1 MMMCLVCQS
10 HQLLEHSGCQVDE
23 SGVVFSLLH
32 LHHCPCIFLFTIFF
46 FCFAICFHF
55 VRACTCVC
63 LAGIIGGRLPLSL
76 SCRGLDEM
84 RGPSVR
90 HQGRPSE
97 IVRPTCNS
105 AEISP

>member
-23 SGVVFSLLH
+23 SGVVFFS
-32 LHHCPCIFLFTIFF
+32 CICVTAPAFACSHFF
-46 FCFAICFHF
+46 FSVLQF
-55 VRACTCVC
+55 VSTLCARVRVC
-63 LAGIIGGRLPLSL
+63 LAGIIGGRLPLAL
-76 SCRGLDEM
+76 FRAGLDEM